1 MVSIFTEPIGSF
13 IFFGVGMNGFLGTY
27 YVNLDDRGRANIPAK
42 FRSIIDRESN
52 SNLVVCVMDHYL
64 MVFPQ
69 KEWST
74 NEEKLA
80 HLSAFETND
89 RDRLREF
96 YSRADECEIKSG
108 KMLIQSRLRRITGL
122 SREVVLVG
130 MSRTFEIW
138 SKDQWEKR
146 YPDKRED

>member
-1 MVSIFTEPIGSF
+1 
-13 IFFGVGMNGFLGTY
+13 MNGFLGTY